1 MIMPNIHMPIKCP
14 KCGSINVKS
23 KWTLNTIVAWVG
35 RSLGVRTVKIY
46 DKKCEECGEE
56 FQIFRK

>member
-1 MIMPNIHMPIKCP
+1 MVMPNSPMPAKCP
-14 KCGSINVKS
+14 KCGSTNVKS
-23 KWTLNTIVAWVG
+23 KWSFNTILAFVSRLVA
-35 RSLGVRTVKIY
+35 VRTVKIY